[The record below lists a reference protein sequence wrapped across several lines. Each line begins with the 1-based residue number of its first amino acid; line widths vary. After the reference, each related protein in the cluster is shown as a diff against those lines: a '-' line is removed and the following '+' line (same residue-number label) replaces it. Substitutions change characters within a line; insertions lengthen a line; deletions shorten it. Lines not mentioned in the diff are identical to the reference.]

1 MSNSKDRLV
10 NIVKKWVQLDN
21 QINQL
26 TKTAK
31 QLKNEKKQIN
41 QDMIDIMKQNEIDIF
56 DLKDGQIQ
64 YKKET
69 KRVALS
75 QKRLLMILSKHPQL
89 GEEQAIALNEYVYEN
104 REEIVKESIV
114 RKINKSNPEP
124 V

>member
-1 MSNSKDRLV
+1 MKTELV
-10 NIVKKWVQLDN
+10 DIVKKWVVLDN

-26 TKTAK
+26 NKTAK
-31 QLKNEKKQIN
+31 QLKIEKKKIN
-41 QDMIDIMKQNEIDIF
+41 VEMMDVMKQNDIDIF

-89 GEEQAIALNEYVYEN
+89 GEEQAVALNEYIYQN
-104 REEIVKESIV
+104 REEVVKESIV
-114 RKINKSNPEP
+114 RKIRPEDA
-124 V
+124 

>member
-1 MSNSKDRLV
+1 MMDL
-10 NIVKKWVQLDN
+10 
-21 QINQL
+21 
-26 TKTAK
+26 
-31 QLKNEKKQIN
+31 
-41 QDMIDIMKQNEIDIF
+41 MKQKNIDIF

-89 GEEQAIALNEYVYEN
+89 GEEQAIALNDFIYQN
-104 REEIVKESIV
+104 REEVIKESIV
-114 RKINKSNPEP
+114 RKILPISNDS

>member
-75 QKRLLMILSKHPQL
+75 QKRLLTILSKHPQL
-89 GEEQAIALNEYVYEN
+89 GEEQVVELNDYIYQN
-104 REEIVKESIV
+104 REEVVKESIV
-114 RKINKSNPEP
+114 RKINKANQEP
-124 V
+124 I

>member
-1 MSNSKDRLV
+1 MSNSKDSLV

-26 TKTAK
+26 TKTTK
-31 QLKNEKKQIN
+31 QLKLEKKQIN

-75 QKRLLMILSKHPQL
+75 QKRLLTILSKHPQL

-104 REEIVKESIV
+104 REEVVKESIV
-114 RKINKSNPEP
+114 RKINKSNEHN
-124 V
+124 

>member
-1 MSNSKDRLV
+1 MSNSKDILID
-10 NIVKKWVQLDN
+10 IVKKWVLLDN

-26 TKTAK
+26 NKTLK
-31 QLKNEKKQIN
+31 QLKTDKKNIN
-41 QDMIDIMKQNEIDIF
+41 LEMMDVMKQNEIDIF

-89 GEEQAIALNEYVYEN
+89 GEEQANALNDYVYQN
-104 REEIVKESIV
+104 REEITKESII
-114 RKINKSNPEP
+114 RKIRPI
-124 V
+124 

>member
-1 MSNSKDRLV
+1 MKTELV
-10 NIVKKWVQLDN
+10 DIVKKWVILDN

-26 TKTAK
+26 NKTAK
-31 QLKNEKKQIN
+31 QLKIEKKKIN
-41 QDMIDIMKQNEIDIF
+41 EEMMQVMKQNDIDIF

-75 QKRLLMILSKHPQL
+75 QKRLLSILSKHPQL

-114 RKINKSNPEP
+114 RKFRTNDS
-124 V
+124 